1 MTVAMVALGIGTGIT
16 TGIATGIAMA
26 PVGISKQGFYFNPV
40 VMGDSSLWHNNAL
53 QCIEM
58 KSRNFRH
65 TYIGVNVI
73 FKLVGACKALIL
85 TASG

>member
-1 MTVAMVALGIGTGIT
+1 MTVAMVAFGIGTSIT

-26 PVGISKQGFYFNPV
+26 AVGISKQGFYFNAV

-65 TYIGVNVI
+65 WD
-73 FKLVGACKALIL
+73 
-85 TASG
+85 SE

>member
-1 MTVAMVALGIGTGIT
+1 MVALGIGTGIT
-16 TGIATGIAMA
+16 TGIATGIALA

-65 TYIGVNVI
+65 NSATSDSDYSTGDISDVGWN
-73 FKLVGACKALIL
+73 LVLAG
-85 TASG
+85 

>member
-40 VMGDSSLWHNNAL
+40 VMGGSSLWHNNAL
-53 QCIEM
+53 AHAGCGIATTLFFFL
-58 KSRNFRH
+58 RL
-65 TYIGVNVI
+65 G
-73 FKLVGACKALIL
+73 
-85 TASG
+85 